1 MTELFRI
8 EHRDPEHFRQQTR
21 RSSLILV
28 LVFAAL
34 GMGLS
39 TLLVQV
45 VGSSEG
51 SNFRWNL
58 SGVLLG
64 LGATLALVRWV
75 FAGQQWMDSAVYGWR
90 LKRSLMRITNQLH
103 AIRARVES
111 GDEQAMLAMRFYHL
125 GLQEMHRLDGNTAE
139 LLDTA
144 AEREA
149 LRAQLLERGLS
160 DDQPALYSE
169 WLEAR

>member
-1 MTELFRI
+1 MFRI
-8 EHRDPEHFRQQTR
+8 EHRNPEHFRQQTR

-45 VGSSEG
+45 FGSPEG

-58 SGVLLG
+58 AGVLLG
-64 LGATLALVRWV
+64 LGITLALVRWV
-75 FAGQQWMDSAVYGWR
+75 FSGQQWMESAVYGWR
-90 LKRSLMRITNQLH
+90 LKRALMRITNQLH
-103 AIRARVES
+103 TLRARVEA
-111 GDEQAMLAMRFYHL
+111 GDEQALLAMRFYHL

-139 LLDTA
+139 LLDTV

-149 LRAQLLERGLS
+149 LRAQLLQRGLS
-160 DDQPALYSE
+160 DEQPVLYSD